1 MDPTATTLT
10 ELRCV
15 VAIAETGH
23 VGPAASR
30 CPGSRVRASVIASLR
45 ADIAPRRLD
54 AAPAT
59 LPVGAPGRSAAAS
72 VAVASVEAAS

>member
-30 CPGSRVRASVIASLR
+30 CHGSRVPEGVTASVR
-45 ADIAPRRLD
+45 AELAHRRLD